1 MVAFLYFQDAHNAI
15 LDFDENTAFFAVY
28 DGHGGQEVAQYC
40 SQKLPQFIKDT
51 EAYKKGDIDQALI
64 EGFLGFDASIATPE
78 VVEVLKVKYSCTTS
92 IPYQFTDC
100 IFKCRS

>member
-1 MVAFLYFQDAHNAI
+1 MVAFFHFQDAHNAL

-51 EAYKKGDIDQALI
+51 EAYKKGDIEQALI

-78 VVEVLKVKYSCTTS
+78 VVEVLKVKHSCRML
-92 IPYQFTDC
+92 IPF
-100 IFKCRS
+100 IFCGSKCRN

>member
-78 VVEVLKVKYSCTTS
+78 VVEVLKVK
-92 IPYQFTDC
+92 
-100 IFKCRS
+100 